1 MHTAFFI
8 RKNAKILQDYNKDQ
22 IFEATILATL
32 AIPTRLMKG
41 VTMDMAH
48 FPGLAPM
55 HIIEK
60 TEVSPSRPTASREH
74 QPVQQTL
81 STR

>member
-8 RKNAKILQDYNKDQ
+8 RKKTLQDYNKDQ
-22 IFEATILATL
+22 ISKSTILATL

-48 FPGLAPM
+48 CLGLTPM
-55 HIIEK
+55 HIIIKPEA
-60 TEVSPSRPTASREH
+60 SPSRPTAIQEH
-74 QPVQQTL
+74 QPV
-81 STR
+81 